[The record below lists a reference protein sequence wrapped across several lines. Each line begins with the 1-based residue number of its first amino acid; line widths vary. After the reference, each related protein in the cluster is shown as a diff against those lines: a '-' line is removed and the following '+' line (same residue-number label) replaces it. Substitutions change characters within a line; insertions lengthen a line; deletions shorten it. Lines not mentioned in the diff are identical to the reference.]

1 MRTIARILE
10 ALLMM
15 IDPESG
21 HRLIDSQKPK
31 RQPMSDKRFEQISEL
46 LFDVLLVSIVPIMLV
61 SGGIMFS
68 LMMK

>member
-46 LFDVLLVSIVPIMLV
+46 VFDILLISIVPMILLAAGV
-61 SGGIMFS
+61 MFS
-68 LMMK
+68 VMTK